1 MKKVNAYELA
11 LRLGVIIEEMEET
24 AKKIDKLDNLRSF
37 KILAD
42 DTSNS
47 KILKTKMEKLEH
59 DYLEIKKVLNDANV
73 LENALEINK
82 AIKDLEENEKK
93 LNANKISERQAQKFS
108 EEYDEEYDEE
118 YHAAKE
124 ILSKL
129 ELYVDL
135 QYKNE

>member
-11 LRLGVIIEEMEET
+11 LRFGVIIEEMEET
-24 AKKIDKLDNLRSF
+24 AKKIDKLDNLRYF
-37 KILAD
+37 KILAG

-73 LENALEINK
+73 LENALEMNK

-108 EEYDEEYDEE
+108 EEYDEEY
-118 YHAAKE
+118 HVAKE
-124 ILSKL
+124 ILTKL

-135 QYKNE
+135 QYKNK

>member
-11 LRLGVIIEEMEET
+11 LRFGVIIEEMEET

-37 KILAD
+37 KILVG

-59 DYLEIKKVLNDANV
+59 DYLEIKKVLNDAKV
-73 LENALEINK
+73 LENALEMNK
-82 AIKDLEENEKK
+82 AIKDLEENENK

-108 EEYDEEYDEE
+108 EKYDEE
-118 YHAAKE
+118 YHVAKE

-135 QYKNE
+135 QYKNK

>member
-24 AKKIDKLDNLRSF
+24 AKKIDKLDNLRYF
-37 KILAD
+37 KILAG

-73 LENALEINK
+73 LENALEMNK

-108 EEYDEEYDEE
+108 EEYDEEY
-118 YHAAKE
+118 HVAKE
-124 ILSKL
+124 ILTKL

-135 QYKNE
+135 QYKNK

>member
-11 LRLGVIIEEMEET
+11 LRFGVIIEEMEET

-37 KILAD
+37 KILVG

-59 DYLEIKKVLNDANV
+59 DYLEIKKVLNNANV

-108 EEYDEEYDEE
+108 EEYDEEY
-118 YHAAKE
+118 HVAKE
-124 ILSKL
+124 ILTKL

>member
-37 KILAD
+37 KILVG

-59 DYLEIKKVLNDANV
+59 DYLEIKKVLNDAKV
-73 LENALEINK
+73 LESALEMNK

-108 EEYDEEYDEE
+108 EEYDEK
-118 YHAAKE
+118 YHVAKE
-124 ILSKL
+124 ILTKL
-129 ELYVDL
+129 ELYIDL

>member
-37 KILAD
+37 KILVG

-73 LENALEINK
+73 LENALEMNK

-93 LNANKISERQAQKFS
+93 LNTNKISERQAQKFS
-108 EEYDEEYDEE
+108 EEYDEEY
-118 YHAAKE
+118 HADKE

-129 ELYVDL
+129 DIYVDL
-135 QYKNE
+135 QYKN

>member
-11 LRLGVIIEEMEET
+11 LRFGVIIEEMEET
-24 AKKIDKLDNLRSF
+24 AKKIDKLDNLRYF
-37 KILAD
+37 KILAG

-73 LENALEINK
+73 LENALEMNK

-108 EEYDEEYDEE
+108 EEYDEEY
-118 YHAAKE
+118 HVAKE
-124 ILSKL
+124 ILTKL

>member
-37 KILAD
+37 KILVG

-59 DYLEIKKVLNDANV
+59 DYLEIKKVVNDAKV
-73 LENALEINK
+73 LENALEMNK

-108 EEYDEEYDEE
+108 EEYDEEY
-118 YHAAKE
+118 HTAKE

-129 ELYVDL
+129 EPYVDL
-135 QYKNE
+135 QYKNK

>member
-11 LRLGVIIEEMEET
+11 LRFGVIIEEMEET

-37 KILAD
+37 KILVG

-108 EEYDEEYDEE
+108 EEYDEEY
-118 YHAAKE
+118 HVAKE
-124 ILSKL
+124 ILTKL

-135 QYKNE
+135 QYKNK

>member
-24 AKKIDKLDNLRSF
+24 AKKIDKLDNLHSF
-37 KILAD
+37 KILAG

-73 LENALEINK
+73 LENALEMNK

-108 EEYDEEYDEE
+108 EEYDEG

>member
-37 KILAD
+37 KILVG

-59 DYLEIKKVLNDANV
+59 DYLEIKKVLNDANA
-73 LENALEINK
+73 LENALEMNK

-108 EEYDEEYDEE
+108 EEYDEK
-118 YHAAKE
+118 YHVAKE
-124 ILSKL
+124 ILTKL
-129 ELYVDL
+129 ELYIDL

>member
-24 AKKIDKLDNLRSF
+24 AKKIDKLDNLYSF
-37 KILAD
+37 KILAG

-59 DYLEIKKVLNDANV
+59 DYLEIKKVLNDAKV
-73 LENALEINK
+73 LENALEMNK

-108 EEYDEEYDEE
+108 EEYDEEY
-118 YHAAKE
+118 HVAKE
-124 ILSKL
+124 ILTKF

>member
-24 AKKIDKLDNLRSF
+24 AKKIDKLDNLRYF
-37 KILAD
+37 KILAG

-73 LENALEINK
+73 LENALEMNK

-108 EEYDEEYDEE
+108 EEYDEEY
-118 YHAAKE
+118 HVAKE
-124 ILSKL
+124 ILTKL

>member
-37 KILAD
+37 KILVG

-108 EEYDEEYDEE
+108 EEYDEEY
-118 YHAAKE
+118 HVAKE

-135 QYKNE
+135 QYKNK

>member
-11 LRLGVIIEEMEET
+11 LRFGVIIEEMEET

-37 KILAD
+37 KILVG

-59 DYLEIKKVLNDANV
+59 DYLEIKKVLNDAKV
-73 LENALEINK
+73 LENALEMNK

-108 EEYDEEYDEE
+108 EEYDEEY
-118 YHAAKE
+118 HVAKE
-124 ILSKL
+124 ILTKL

-135 QYKNE
+135 QYKNK

>member
-37 KILAD
+37 KILVG

-108 EEYDEEYDEE
+108 EEYDEEY
-118 YHAAKE
+118 HVAKE
-124 ILSKL
+124 ILTKL

-135 QYKNE
+135 QYKNK

>member
-37 KILAD
+37 KILAG

-73 LENALEINK
+73 LENALEMNK

-108 EEYDEEYDEE
+108 EEYDEEY
-118 YHAAKE
+118 HVAKE
-124 ILSKL
+124 ILTKL

-135 QYKNE
+135 QYKNK